1 MKLELK
7 CDVSS
12 GEYGFILSENVELL
26 MSLLQKYVDFLNAID
41 VDVLDYSEILNAISV
56 IWFTLR
62 NAIYKD
68 CKKADEGDIIL
79 CLNGNIIIDGES
91 EYFELN

>member
-12 GEYGFILSENVELL
+12 GEYGFIVTDNVKLL
-26 MSLLQKYVDFLNAID
+26 MNLLDKYVQFINALE
-41 VDVLDYSEILNAISV
+41 VDALDYSEILQSISV
-56 IWFTLR
+56 IWVTLR
-62 NAIYKD
+62 NDIYED
-68 CKKADEGDIIL
+68 CKKANEEDIVL
-79 CLNGNIIIDGES
+79 CLNGNIIIDGKW